1 MNKTYGKRIL
11 SLLMVLTLV
20 FSLMSG
26 ITVFAEDDILN
37 TSLSFSKDT
46 VAPGDTVTVTVSLT
60 NYNSTF
66 AASYPISALQIDV
79 AVDTSLVTVSNVTTL
94 ETSGAFGG
102 ASAANYNETAEKITY
117 ADIAKELNV
126 TTAYV
131 SMILNG
137 ARKPAEAREK
147 LEGAVK
153 AIKQRRAE
161 VQK

>member
-1 MNKTYGKRIL
+1 MPEKWTGRLIGQMHN
-11 SLLMVLTLV
+11 
-20 FSLMSG
+20 
-26 ITVFAEDDILN
+26 
-37 TSLSFSKDT
+37 
-46 VAPGDTVTVTVSLT
+46 
-60 NYNSTF
+60 
-66 AASYPISALQIDV
+66 
-79 AVDTSLVTVSNVTTL
+79 
-94 ETSGAFGG
+94 
-102 ASAANYNETAEKITY
+102 EKITY

-161 VQK
+161 EQK